1 MSLRYKR
8 RHLKNAP
15 WAEKGFT
22 LVEML
27 VALSIFSMLVAVLMA
42 GFSQGLSLWERG
54 NSKSSHW
61 LSLQNRHELLRQLF
75 FNARLADYRGKGGV
89 SYPHFVGDQNQLEFT
104 TRAPILDLNGRIRP
118 VRIILQRD
126 EDGVADF
133 YYQEAGRHDDQGR
146 KIHWQEARRVML
158 LQDIQD
164 PVLRFL
170 APAFPLPADLYIA
183 ELTRED
189 KLRYR
194 DKPEWLDWYDA
205 SIHWLSPLMIELS
218 FTDNDGYEHVWS
230 FQVPRETDAWSLMG
244 KLDEYM

>member
-1 MSLRYKR
+1 
-8 RHLKNAP
+8 
-15 WAEKGFT
+15 
-22 LVEML
+22 ML

-61 LSLQNRHELLRQLF
+61 LSLQSRHELLRRLF
-75 FNARLADYRGKGGV
+75 FNARFADYRGKGEI
-89 SYPHFVGDQNQLEFT
+89 SHPHFVGDQNQLEFT

-126 EDGVADF
+126 EYGVADF
-133 YYQEAGRHDDQGR
+133 YYQEARRHDDQGR
-146 KIHWQEARRVML
+146 QIHWQEERRVL
-158 LQDIQD
+158 LLEDIQN
-164 PVLRFL
+164 PALRFL

-183 ELTRED
+183 ELTKED

-194 DKPEWLDWYDA
+194 DNPEWIEWYDA
-205 SIHWLSPLMIELS
+205 SILWRAPLVIELS

-230 FQVPRETDAWSLMG
+230 FQVPRAKDAWSLMG
-244 KLDEYM
+244 QLDEYQ